1 MLDSQ
6 DTQFHSPRNLYKC
19 HNLSSIGSCIALS
32 WFSHGCDSPGLNRNK
47 INKPTVSISKGKVEV
62 SAFSIGMP
70 RVTLRTCSFMH
81 KLQIMAVSFHC
92 FGFIFTFLIL
102 RWLYKFTL
110 SLSLHLSINI
120 FSVFS
125 PLHHYCYPV
134 SVFVLKTCNAAF

>member
-1 MLDSQ
+1 M
-6 DTQFHSPRNLYKC
+6 
-19 HNLSSIGSCIALS
+19 
-32 WFSHGCDSPGLNRNK
+32 
-47 INKPTVSISKGKVEV
+47 
-62 SAFSIGMP
+62 SAFSIEMP
-70 RVTLRTCSFMH
+70 SVTLRTCSFMH

-134 SVFVLKTCNAAF
+134 SVFVLKTCKPLSKFDGPTGMRDRMRDTLSVHRNELVSLLSRYIKFLFQNVFVGMSCPPRDYRRKIRNIFIS

>member
-92 FGFIFTFLIL
+92 FWRSKKIHRWGIL
-102 RWLYKFTL
+102 TFTL
-110 SLSLHLSINI
+110 KGSSGIHQKIRE
-120 FSVFS
+120 
-125 PLHHYCYPV
+125 
-134 SVFVLKTCNAAF
+134 VLKTILNILEYKSWW